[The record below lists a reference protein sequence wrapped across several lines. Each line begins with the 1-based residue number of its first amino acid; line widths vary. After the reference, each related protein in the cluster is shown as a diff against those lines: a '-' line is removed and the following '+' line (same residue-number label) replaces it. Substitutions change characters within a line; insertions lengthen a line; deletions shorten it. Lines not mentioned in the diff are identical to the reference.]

1 MSVAT
6 SGTSGDAIQ
15 RFTLTVT
22 MDGADGEALL
32 RLVSVFH
39 RRQIEVLQSTYQR
52 VASTCWMVA
61 IVETTEARLR
71 TTALTLRNV
80 VGVTGF
86 EISPDVDAKPADDMK
101 VETSNA
107 KVTYLFPQGAQI
119 ISV

>member
-1 MSVAT
+1 MSEAT
-6 SGTSGDAIQ
+6 SAASGDAVA

-71 TTALTLRNV
+71 TTARTLRNV
-80 VGVTGF
+80 VGVIGF
-86 EISPDVDAKPADDMK
+86 EISPDVDATPADETTANASN
-101 VETSNA
+101 VE
-107 KVTYLFPQGAQI
+107 VTGPLRREAQT